1 MLHRVTSRGTMVMA
15 QPAHAWV
22 SGQMAGA
29 WADAFEPRPEV
40 LLAAE
45 QHDIG
50 WTDWEQQPTFNAKT
64 GLPHAFLEMETADH
78 LSIWTDA
85 ALRVE
90 PLSTLA
96 ALLVSRHGTGL
107 YERFHTLAQVQGEP
121 EVLAYLESEKA
132 TQEWL
137 LDRLRSGVGWGST
150 VDDDSIERASRLIA
164 AWDWLSLIVLMNESE
179 RGEVK
184 DVPWGIGRID
194 LQVQRED
201 AVRWTVSPWPFVGD
215 ELSVVAEG
223 RVLRERAGS
232 EIEMQAMLAAAELV
246 RVEVVLVSD

>member
-1 MLHRVTSRGTMVMA
+1 MLHRATSGGVMVMT

-29 WADAFEPRPEV
+29 WADAFEPRAEI

-50 WTDWEQQPTFNAKT
+50 WTDWEQRPTFNAKT

-90 PLSTLA
+90 SMSTLA

-121 EVLAYLESEKA
+121 EVLAYLEKEKA
-132 TQEWL
+132 TQ
-137 LDRLRSGVGWGST
+137 DRLLTRLRAGSGWGEK
-150 VDDDSIERASRLIA
+150 VNDDSIERTSRLIS
-164 AWDWLSLIVLMNESE
+164 AWDWLSLIVCMNDSE

-184 DVPWGIGRID
+184 DVPWGHGRID
-194 LQVQRED
+194 FAAIRQD

-215 ELSVVAEG
+215 ALSVVAEG
-223 RVLRERAGS
+223 RLLRERAGS
-232 EIEMQAMLAAAELV
+232 EAEMRAMLDAAELV
-246 RVEVVLVSD
+246 RVEMVLVSD